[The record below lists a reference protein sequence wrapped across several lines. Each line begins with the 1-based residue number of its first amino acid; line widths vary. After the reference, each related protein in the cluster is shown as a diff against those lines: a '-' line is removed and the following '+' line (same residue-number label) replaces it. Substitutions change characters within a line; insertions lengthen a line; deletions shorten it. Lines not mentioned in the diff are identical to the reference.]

1 MPTLTTLTLPTVMT
15 TGDVARAMTAR
26 GYRTPDGRDI
36 RPWMVRR
43 MYELGHVA
51 ESVSRVGTYRLVPV
65 GDIPFVLAALRR
77 TGYLDVPPDETW

>member
-1 MPTLTTLTLPTVMT
+1 MPTLMTQTLPTVMT

-51 ESVSRVGTYRLVPV
+51 ESVTRVGTYRLVPV
-65 GDIPFVLAALRR
+65 GDIPVVVEALSRAGYIDRR
-77 TGYLDVPPDETW
+77 TETP

>member
-15 TGDVARAMTAR
+15 TGGVARAMTAR

-43 MYELGHVA
+43 MFDLGL
-51 ESVSRVGTYRLVPV
+51 VSETAPRLGTYRLVPET
-65 GDIPFVLAALRR
+65 DIPVVVEALRR
-77 TGYLDVPPDETW
+77 AGYIDRRTETP